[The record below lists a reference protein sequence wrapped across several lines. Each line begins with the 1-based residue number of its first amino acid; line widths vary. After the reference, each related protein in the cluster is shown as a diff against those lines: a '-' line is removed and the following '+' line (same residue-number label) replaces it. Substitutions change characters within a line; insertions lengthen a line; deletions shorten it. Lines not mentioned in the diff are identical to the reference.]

1 MTHDRGPGAG
11 AASETA
17 GGEPRTPGGPV
28 RTPARQDRAPARR
41 PRTPGGPART
51 RTPGG
56 PARTRRSD
64 RGQVAI
70 EYLGFLPV
78 LLLVALAG
86 IQLGLAAY
94 AAQQAGTGAR
104 AAARAATQDDSTLD
118 PETAGRSAMSGWIAD
133 RSRVSVDPGT
143 TEAVASVT
151 VRIPSVVPFWTF
163 GDVRKSATMPLTEE
177 DAS

>member
-11 AASETA
+11 AGTETA
-17 GGEPRTPGGPV
+17 RGGTRTPAARGGTRTPAARGRTHARRTPTPGGP
-28 RTPARQDRAPARR
+28 
-41 PRTPGGPART
+41 T
-51 RTPGG
+51 RTG
-56 PARTRRSD
+56 RRRD

>member
-1 MTHDRGPGAG
+1 MTHDRAPGAG
-11 AASETA
+11 AATETA
-17 GGEPRTPGGPV
+17 GGG
-28 RTPARQDRAPARR
+28 
-41 PRTPGGPART
+41 T

-56 PARTRRSD
+56 PRRTHARPTPTPGGPTRTGRRRD

-118 PETAGRSAMSGWIAD
+118 PESAGRSAMSGWIAD

-143 TEAVASVT
+143 TETVASVT